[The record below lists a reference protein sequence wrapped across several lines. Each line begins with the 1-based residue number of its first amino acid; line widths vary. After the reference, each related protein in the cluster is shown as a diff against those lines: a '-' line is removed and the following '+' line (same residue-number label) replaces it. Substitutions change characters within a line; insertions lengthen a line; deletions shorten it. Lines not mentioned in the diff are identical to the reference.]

1 MRGHVGLY
9 YIRSYDRQSGLCSVM
24 YYSLCDLVMPSPH
37 SCCACVLVCP
47 QQRDDTRAD
56 NTRRRLHLLGYHR
69 RGRTLP
75 PIGEVTK
82 AIPSLRTCP
91 YINLDDLSR
100 QAQDSHQEN
109 SHQQMAFPHSDW
121 TIQRCEKRHFCDAI
135 FRSNAVIIL
144 PKQARDK
151 HRESTQKKSG
161 CVFLRSG
168 AILLEGTEGVVID
181 SNEITRCDGNGIFL
195 CARRTCLRCLLLLE
209 RRL

>member
-1 MRGHVGLY
+1 MRINYSLIIICVGHVY

-24 YYSLCDLVMPSPH
+24 HYVLCDLVMPSPH

-56 NTRRRLHLLGYHR
+56 NTRRRLHLLGHHR

-100 QAQDSHQEN
+100 QARDSHQEN

-135 FRSNAVIIL
+135 FRSNASFYQDRLGTNIGKALKKRVVAFFL
-144 PKQARDK
+144 GPARYCSK
-151 HRESTQKKSG
+151 AQRGS
-161 CVFLRSG
+161 
-168 AILLEGTEGVVID
+168 
-181 SNEITRCDGNGIFL
+181 
-195 CARRTCLRCLLLLE
+195 
-209 RRL
+209 